1 MNSRRRTE
9 SKEEELLLGSDT
21 DLESGPGG
29 RPGPQLPA
37 SPARAALAALFLGS
51 SLLTTAV
58 SLILTNQRV
67 PPGLGPLPDLLLDR
81 VERLP
86 AGLRVSETL
95 LVASLLLSSLV
106 TIAHTHRL
114 IIFRRVFFI
123 SGLLYYYRALT
134 MQVTVLP
141 SPDPDWICPRHN
153 GTLDLATVLSKL
165 YTITVGGGISL
176 GEQQPFCGDYIYSGH
191 TVIFTLAHL
200 ALRQCE
206 FSTAAFSKTHSLHM
220 MRNKLSILMCPAAD
234 TPGRWFLLHWLSLAL
249 SLAGVLALLLGRGH
263 YTIGTTTIH
272 PWIVGNAVKRYKDI
286 KVGMSMSQNG

>member
-37 SPARAALAALFLGS
+37 SPGRAALAALFLGS

-81 VERLP
+81 VERVP
-86 AGLRVSETL
+86 GGLRVSEAL

-106 TIAHTHRL
+106 ALVHTHRL

-206 FSTAAFSKTHSLHM
+206 CALQLQRVVYTHLLHM
-220 MRNKLSILMCPAAD
+220 MRNKLLQTRRAAGSCY
-234 TPGRWFLLHWLSLAL
+234 TGSASPSPWRACSPSYSAAATTQLGPQKYIPGS
-249 SLAGVLALLLGRGH
+249 
-263 YTIGTTTIH
+263 
-272 PWIVGNAVKRYKDI
+272 
-286 KVGMSMSQNG
+286 